1 MYSES
6 QNLPA
11 CEWVRLKVV
20 GRFWKVGHAA
30 FCRLEEHRRWC
41 IDDDKEQR
49 RAGRVSQ
56 VQPSLGSQ
64 RVLVLSYKR
73 ALSSA
78 LYQVYLSKE

>member
-1 MYSES
+1 MMIE
-6 QNLPA
+6 NRG
-11 CEWVRLKVV
+11 E
-20 GRFWKVGHAA
+20 
-30 FCRLEEHRRWC
+30 LE
-41 IDDDKEQR
+41 
-49 RAGRVSQ
+49 VSQ

>member
-1 MYSES
+1 MLFSAG
-6 QNLPA
+6 L
-11 CEWVRLKVV
+11 
-20 GRFWKVGHAA
+20 G
-30 FCRLEEHRRWC
+30 
-41 IDDDKEQR
+41 DDREQR

-56 VQPSLGSQ
+56 EQPSLGSQ